1 MQETIDFVFERTGE
15 KIDYSTLEEL
25 SNVNQLIPVFL
36 FSGHVGCRVDGVIV
50 YEKMK
55 AYFTHDDFF
64 MHKTKNYQSY
74 SMYGDCD
81 APEWIEID
89 TPFTIQR
96 ILKQQMTIHK
106 VFDEVFLFTQTPTPE
121 IGKLDA
127 IKLSTIDFDDVRFER
142 NQLLGLFSTANN
154 LKESPEKADDKS
166 TLAPSELGE
175 YQKLL
180 ITYELFTP
188 EKIASLLTD
197 SNPAYNHNNDDYN
210 ARLDMV
216 SNAIDAGKLN
226 YVNDK
231 DEISAEQIK
240 IWLKN
245 NKIVFEGFNDDLS
258 LEQSIQVNELQKRI
272 DELESQLLKFQK
284 VAPDDVVTIPFGKR
298 IDFIDKDLPQS
309 ERIKQ
314 SYELYSDNVGF
325 HEDKHPV
332 NTPDEMIKRIQGL
345 LKVIKRKDSKI
356 AELEKQTADPKEQ
369 INKANTELA
378 AAKDDTT
385 AQPIDWQSIGKN
397 ENIYPPELHLAL
409 MIWQRIYLD
418 NELNNLH
425 LNSHN
430 SKFEVIA
437 KKINLDHET
446 TLGKRVAMLIN
457 TANSKNDQTTL
468 ANQLRAIEQLYM
480 PAKKEKATP

>member
-64 MHKTKNYQSY
+64 MHKTRNYQSY

-81 APEWIEID
+81 VPEWIEID

-127 IKLSTIDFDDVRFER
+127 IKLSTIDFDEVRFSRNELSFLFADKRNEINDTLSQLNYDGEIER
-142 NQLLGLFSTANN
+142 ADTYADVIKIETEASQLM
-154 LKESPEKADDKS
+154 
-166 TLAPSELGE
+166 LA
-175 YQKLL
+175 Q
-180 ITYELFTP
+180 
-188 EKIASLLTD
+188 EKIA
-197 SNPAYNHNNDDYN
+197 
-210 ARLDMV
+210 
-216 SNAIDAGKLN
+216 
-226 YVNDK
+226 
-231 DEISAEQIK
+231 
-240 IWLKN
+240 
-245 NKIVFEGFNDDLS
+245 
-258 LEQSIQVNELQKRI
+258 
-272 DELESQLLKFQK
+272 ELERQLSKFQAA
-284 VAPDDVVTIPFGKR
+284 APDVVNIPFGKR
-298 IDFIDKDLPQS
+298 IDFIDKNLPQS

-314 SYELYSDNVGF
+314 SYEIYSDNMSF
-325 HEDKHPV
+325 HEDMHPV

-356 AELEKQTADPKEQ
+356 LELEQQTNAPAHAQAEIDELKEQ
-369 INKANTELA
+369 LSKASAELA
-378 AAKDDTT
+378 AAKTT
-385 AQPIDWQSIGKN
+385 TTDQPLDWQNMS
-397 ENIYPPELHLAL
+397 EHIYPPELHLAM

-418 NELNNLH
+418 NELKNNH
-425 LNSHN
+425 LNYHTD
-430 SKFEVIA
+430 KFKVIA
-437 KKINLDHET
+437 NRMNLDPNS
-446 TLGKRVAMLIN
+446 TLGKRIAMIIN
-457 TANSKNDQTTL
+457 TAYSKNQQASL
-468 ANQLRAIEQLYM
+468 ADPLRAIEQLHM
-480 PAKKEKATP
+480 PPMKETTTP

>member
-1 MQETIDFVFERTGE
+1 MSVVIKEYLSMQETIDFVFERTGE

-64 MHKTKNYQSY
+64 MHKTRNYQSY

-81 APEWIEID
+81 VPEWIEID

-127 IKLSTIDFDDVRFER
+127 IKLSTIDFDEVRFSRNELSFLFADKRNEINDTLSQLNYDGEIER
-142 NQLLGLFSTANN
+142 ADTYADVIKIETEASQLM
-154 LKESPEKADDKS
+154 
-166 TLAPSELGE
+166 LA
-175 YQKLL
+175 Q
-180 ITYELFTP
+180 
-188 EKIASLLTD
+188 EKIA
-197 SNPAYNHNNDDYN
+197 
-210 ARLDMV
+210 
-216 SNAIDAGKLN
+216 
-226 YVNDK
+226 
-231 DEISAEQIK
+231 
-240 IWLKN
+240 
-245 NKIVFEGFNDDLS
+245 
-258 LEQSIQVNELQKRI
+258 
-272 DELESQLLKFQK
+272 ELERQLSKFQAA
-284 VAPDDVVTIPFGKR
+284 APDVVNIPFGKR
-298 IDFIDKDLPQS
+298 IDFIDKNLPQS

-314 SYELYSDNVGF
+314 SYEIYSDNMSF
-325 HEDKHPV
+325 HEDMHPV

-356 AELEKQTADPKEQ
+356 LELEQQTNAPAHAQAEIDELKEQLSKVSAELT
-369 INKANTELA
+369 
-378 AAKDDTT
+378 AAKIATT
-385 AQPIDWQSIGKN
+385 AQPLDWQSIGKN

-418 NELNNLH
+418 NELKNNH
-425 LNSHN
+425 LNYHTD
-430 SKFEVIA
+430 KFKVIA
-437 KKINLDHET
+437 NRMNLDPNS
-446 TLGKRVAMLIN
+446 TLGKRIAMLIN
-457 TANSKNDQTTL
+457 TAYSKNQQASL
-468 ANQLRAIEQLYM
+468 ADPLRAIEQLHM
-480 PAKKEKATP
+480 PPMKETTTP

>member
-64 MHKTKNYQSY
+64 MHKTRNYQSY

-81 APEWIEID
+81 VPEWIEID

-127 IKLSTIDFDDVRFER
+127 IKLSTIDFDEVRFSRNELSFLFADKRNEINDTLSQLNYDGEIER
-142 NQLLGLFSTANN
+142 ADTYADVIKIETEASQLM
-154 LKESPEKADDKS
+154 
-166 TLAPSELGE
+166 LA
-175 YQKLL
+175 Q
-180 ITYELFTP
+180 
-188 EKIASLLTD
+188 EKIA
-197 SNPAYNHNNDDYN
+197 
-210 ARLDMV
+210 
-216 SNAIDAGKLN
+216 
-226 YVNDK
+226 
-231 DEISAEQIK
+231 
-240 IWLKN
+240 
-245 NKIVFEGFNDDLS
+245 
-258 LEQSIQVNELQKRI
+258 
-272 DELESQLLKFQK
+272 ELERQLSKFQAA
-284 VAPDDVVTIPFGKR
+284 APDVVNIPFGKR
-298 IDFIDKDLPQS
+298 IDFIDKNLPQS

-314 SYELYSDNVGF
+314 SYEIYSDNMSF
-325 HEDKHPV
+325 HEDMHPV

-356 AELEKQTADPKEQ
+356 LELEQQTNAPAHAQAEIDELKEQLSKVSAELT
-369 INKANTELA
+369 
-378 AAKDDTT
+378 AAKIATT
-385 AQPIDWQSIGKN
+385 AQPLDWQSIGKN

-418 NELNNLH
+418 NELKNNH
-425 LNSHN
+425 LNYHTD
-430 SKFEVIA
+430 KFKVIA
-437 KKINLDHET
+437 NRMNLDPNS
-446 TLGKRVAMLIN
+446 TLGKRIAMLIN
-457 TANSKNDQTTL
+457 TAYSKNQQASL
-468 ANQLRAIEQLYM
+468 ADPLRAIEQLHM
-480 PAKKEKATP
+480 PPMKETTTP